1 MPIKISNIMISGMI
15 ISFYNFKSMY
25 LIIVLIDV
33 YELAENTRDFSH
45 EMNRL
50 RIGHGLCHV
59 NYPTYDQP
67 KFTEKT
73 DIII

>member
-1 MPIKISNIMISGMI
+1 MMVC
-15 ISFYNFKSMY
+15 F
-25 LIIVLIDV
+25 

-59 NYPTYDQP
+59 NDPTYVQS
-67 KFTEKT
+67 KVA
-73 DIII
+73 